1 MNIARCHLTV
11 LGLLFTSRLTS
22 VLAFFLKTHQ
32 FPLQNN
38 KYWHQEYDQAE
49 SLPDQKHSPR
59 PTDPSLLFITKVPKT
74 GSITIRSILLKFCA
88 TRRPNIGCWFPGL
101 SSSTNRSRQHTFYEQ
116 ARLTVPDPKPF
127 NIFFLLNRKRS
138 CARSERRLQGIPLF
152 MAKKST
158 WSISR
163 PWMGA
168 PTPCSS
174 GWWGSR
180 LTGSSQSGSTQEGE
194 GEMEFE

>member
-74 GSITIRSILLKFCA
+74 GSITIRGILLKFCA

-127 NIFFLLNRKRS
+127 NIFSAKQKALVRKIRKKAPGHPFIYGQEIHLIDFEAVDGGTNPMFFGMMREPFDRFKS
-138 CARSERRLQGIPLF
+138 KWQHARRRG
-152 MAKKST
+152 
-158 WSISR
+158 
-163 PWMGA
+163 
-168 PTPCSS
+168 
-174 GWWGSR
+174 
-180 LTGSSQSGSTQEGE
+180 
-194 GEMEFE
+194 